1 MNYLI
6 YIGIILF
13 VLSGFALLYATR
25 RIISIRNEYKGLKK
39 AKDELNEEVESQREF
54 LRELYKKNGEMV
66 SSIAVLTNEREVAKT
81 RAAEAQAAT
90 NQVLQSEQG
99 RLAAELERTKERM
112 QQQLKQ
118 EQDQLDLFY
127 LQKQQKLEE
136 DYTKKKDEFDTELK
150 QKKGELDEFRAISDS
165 VNAAIL
171 RQKELEE
178 KEEFYSIQIT
188 DNEKEDIKVLQQMD
202 LKLHNRD
209 AIPNLIWTLYIR
221 RPAQEMIK
229 RVIGGKDISGIY
241 KITYKPTKEAY
252 IGKST
257 SIQTR
262 WQNHIKTAIGLEAAA
277 KSTLHTRMAKDG
289 IWDYTFE
296 IIEEVPKDQLSA
308 REAFYIDLYG
318 TKKQLNMKE
327 GSSK

>member
-1 MNYLI
+1 
-6 YIGIILF
+6 
-13 VLSGFALLYATR
+13 
-25 RIISIRNEYKGLKK
+25 
-39 AKDELNEEVESQREF
+39 
-54 LRELYKKNGEMV
+54 
-66 SSIAVLTNEREVAKT
+66 
-81 RAAEAQAAT
+81 
-90 NQVLQSEQG
+90 
-99 RLAAELERTKERM
+99 
-112 QQQLKQ
+112 
-118 EQDQLDLFY
+118 
-127 LQKQQKLEE
+127 
-136 DYTKKKDEFDTELK
+136 
-150 QKKGELDEFRAISDS
+150 
-165 VNAAIL
+165 
-171 RQKELEE
+171 
-178 KEEFYSIQIT
+178 
-188 DNEKEDIKVLQQMD
+188 MD

-318 TKKQLNMKE
+318 TKK
-327 GSSK
+327 